1 MNFDAPLFLNSCLS
15 SINGFLS
22 APITGWFPIAFFGVL
37 AVVFILSLVYMLS
50 PLIGRTDLKTWSRVK
65 IYDTLFAFLLVLI
78 FGGIA
83 SMLCTVNPVPTYAG
97 VGLVPNACNPD
108 VVGGDQSI
116 NNIFGLAECNLWN
129 FNNSIVNF
137 LNYMIALITFFV
149 SSAPGVT
156 TSASFIP
163 GVSNLGWSVSFGLDA
178 SAVKLFFESAAIAL
192 GGLILVSQV
201 QLVLLDASMMIFA
214 ILLPI
219 GLIARIFGVTRTFGG
234 AMIAFAM
241 GLGFIF
247 PLMISI
253 TYGFL
258 GSAIDGFSPLSGIG
272 SAVTGGVEALG
283 SNPGQLLQ
291 GTALAL
297 FTSGSTNPFQIFY
310 TIFEYI
316 GIGLVGTLLVP
327 IITFTIV
334 NTFILDFSQ
343 AVGERMDFFSLLTKV
358 I

>member
-22 APITGWFPIAFFGVL
+22 APITGWFPVAFFGVL
-37 AVVFILSLVYMLS
+37 AVLFILSLFYMLS
-50 PLIGRTDLKTWSRVK
+50 PLVGRTDLKTWARVK
-65 IYDTLFAFLLVLI
+65 IYDTLFAFLLVLV

-83 SMLCTVNPVPTYAG
+83 SMLCTINPVPTYAG
-97 VGLVPNACNPD
+97 VGLVPNACNPT
-108 VVGGDQSI
+108 VSGGDPSV
-116 NNIFGLAECNLWN
+116 NNIFGLAECNLYN
-129 FNNSIVNF
+129 FNKNIVDF
-137 LNYMIALITFFV
+137 LNYMIALITFFI
-149 SSAPGVT
+149 SSAPGVGIT
-156 TSASFIP
+156 GNFVP
-163 GVSNLGWSVSFGLDA
+163 GVSNLGWSLSFGLDA
-178 SAVKLFFESAAIAL
+178 SAIKLFFESAAIAL
-192 GGLILVSQV
+192 GGLILISQV

-214 ILLPI
+214 ILLPL

-241 GLGFIF
+241 GLGFVF

-258 GSAIDGFSPLSGIG
+258 GSAIDSFSPLSGIG
-272 SAVTGGVEALG
+272 AALVGGVEALG
-283 SNPGQLLQ
+283 SDPGQLLQ
-291 GTALAL
+291 GTAIAL
-297 FTSGSTNPFQIFY
+297 FNSATTHPFQIFY
-310 TIFEYI
+310 TMFEYI